1 METMETIVIN
11 GVEYVRKDSIK
22 TGVVLNTDNI
32 GLIRTYSAGVH
43 FGTLDSRDGKEVVL
57 SNARRLYQW
66 SGACSLS
73 QVAMDGVDL
82 ANSKISVI
90 VPKITLTEAIEI
102 IPMSETAARTMMEA
116 KSWKKQVM
124 FLAMA
129 PAMAFLMGL
138 AMDKEHRYKM
148 EGI

>member
-22 TGVVLNTDNI
+22 PGVVINTDNI
-32 GLIRTYSAGVH
+32 VLIRTYSAGVH

-129 PAMAFLMGL
+129 PTMAFLMAL
-138 AMDKEHRYKM
+138 SMYNEHSYKM

>member
-1 METMETIVIN
+1 MLEDIYITGENKMETMETIVIN

-22 TGVVLNTDNI
+22 PGVVLNTDNI

-102 IPMSETAARTMMEA
+102 IPMSEAAAKTMMEA
-116 KSWKKQVM
+116 KSWKK
-124 FLAMA
+124 
-129 PAMAFLMGL
+129 
-138 AMDKEHRYKM
+138 
-148 EGI
+148 